1 MSNVTSP
8 RARRHATMI
17 GALLV
22 LATACTDRSTPV
34 ITAPP
39 TVSSARMV
47 AYLSVSRSAVLTGD
61 ELTVSG
67 NVRLG
72 TGTPR
77 VGSYLARM
85 AYDPAQLEFIGELPV
100 DAGARAVNPQ
110 QGQITVAGASA
121 DGITSERLFAMRF
134 KVIGAHPL
142 TALQLE
148 VQELNDA
155 AYGARTASLQ
165 RKSSLYLD
173 ALTSP

>member
-1 MSNVTSP
+1 MTP
-8 RARRHATMI
+8 MRHRFLRTRL
-17 GALLV
+17 GVVLL
-22 LATACTDRSTPV
+22 LSTACADRRTAV

-39 TVSSARMV
+39 TVQAASMMAF
-47 AYLSVSRSAVLTGD
+47 LSVSSSAVLTGD

-148 VQELNDA
+148 VQELNDV

>member
-1 MSNVTSP
+1 M
-8 RARRHATMI
+8 RHRFLRTRL
-17 GALLV
+17 GVVLL
-22 LATACTDRSTPV
+22 LSTACADQRTAV

-39 TVSSARMV
+39 TVQAASMMAF
-47 AYLSVSRSAVLTGD
+47 LSVSSSAVLTGE

-148 VQELNDA
+148 VQELNDV
-155 AYGARTASLQ
+155 AYGARTSSLQ

>member
-1 MSNVTSP
+1 MTP
-8 RARRHATMI
+8 MRHRFPLTMV
-17 GALLV
+17 GVLLV
-22 LATACTDRSTPV
+22 LTTACADRSSAV
-34 ITAPP
+34 ITEPP
-39 TVSSARMV
+39 TVQAASIA

-85 AYDPAQLEFIGELPV
+85 AYDPTQLEFIGELPV

-142 TALQLE
+142 TALQLD
-148 VQELNDA
+148 VQELNDV